1 MRKPGQ
7 NASKEKGTATSRRSR
22 WTQMQ
27 YKQSKG
33 RRAVG
38 VGRMKGKHGRN
49 KAGNMEA
56 GWDEKLDGQMER
68 TARQSHYVS
77 P

>member
-1 MRKPGQ
+1 
-7 NASKEKGTATSRRSR
+7 
-22 WTQMQ
+22 MQ

-38 VGRMKGKHGRN
+38 VGRMKGKHRRN